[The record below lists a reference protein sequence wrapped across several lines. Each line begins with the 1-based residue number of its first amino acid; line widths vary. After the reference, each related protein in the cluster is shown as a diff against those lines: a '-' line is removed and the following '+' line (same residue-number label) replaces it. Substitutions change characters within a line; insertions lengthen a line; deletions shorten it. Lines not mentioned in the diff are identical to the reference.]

1 MDDTS
6 MESVYLC
13 PQCLTAAD
21 QPGRCEVCGGTRLG
35 CRLGEPDDACRRPL
49 IDAEGRVRTRAP
61 LWWLV
66 HSVGPLVEHKIN
78 H

>member
-1 MDDTS
+1 MDDTPIKN
-6 MESVYLC
+6 VYLC
-13 PQCLTAAD
+13 PQCLTAAE

-66 HSVGPLVEHKIN
+66 HSVGPLIEHKIN